1 MSSQLNRLLNSLD
14 GKGYGAY
21 KSIKGSYDLR
31 VGRLSIDRVQSDPYA
46 PPSLMQVAIPRAAA
60 GISDELISD
69 DAGRIA
75 VADFLMRRAADRAV
89 DSAVSVGRPI
99 QAVMERTNVVI
110 TKSELII
117 RCTVALPAAGRR
129 IKGRSA
135 ARLLCHTLPDV
146 IGYCLDFDTGELAAH
161 VALVR
166 DQEFIRAQLARRGL
180 VAFVGNGAIL
190 PRRSGDSDLPLSLD
204 AVPFVSPESL
214 AVSVTVP
221 SGATI
226 TGMGIPAGVTVIVGG
241 GYHGKSTLL
250 RSIEHGIYNHIR
262 GDGREWVISRADA
275 TAVRAEDGRAVT
287 GVDISPFIS
296 NVPSG
301 VDTRWF
307 STANASGSTSQAA
320 NVVEAVSAGATT
332 LLIDEDTSA
341 TNFMIR
347 DALMQELIPASDEP
361 ITPFVQRVRPLFTT
375 LGVSTIVVAGGS
387 GAFFEKADVVIAMN
401 SYVPRDV
408 TDQAHAIAGGL
419 VETQV
424 ASKSDFAALPRI
436 PARGGLQAADKRKPA
451 KALGRTEIRYGK
463 DTIDLSGLIQ
473 LIDASQTTG
482 IAHALEWV
490 AARTDGTLSVT
501 ALVDSLFDAIAA
513 DGLAVIAPH
522 NGHPGLFAK
531 PRRQDVIAAV
541 NRYRGLKLVR

>member
-14 GKGYGAY
+14 GKGYSAY

-46 PPSLMQVAIPRAAA
+46 PPSLMQVTISRAVT
-60 GISDELISD
+60 GISDDLISD

-75 VADFLMRRAADRAV
+75 VADFVMRRAAGRAV
-89 DSAVSVGRPI
+89 DSAVHVGHPI
-99 QAVMERTNVVI
+99 QVVMERTNVVI

-117 RCTVALPAAGRR
+117 RCAVALPAAGRR

-135 ARLLCHTLPDV
+135 ARLLCHTLPAIID
-146 IGYCLDFDTGELAAH
+146 YCLDFDTCELAAH

-166 DQEFIRAQLARRGL
+166 DQEFIRAQLARRNL
-180 VAFVGNGAIL
+180 VAFVGNGAVL
-190 PRRSGDSDLPLSLD
+190 PRRSGDSDLPLGSG

-214 AVSVTVP
+214 AVSVAVP
-221 SGATI
+221 SGKTV

-250 RSIEHGIYNHIR
+250 RAIERGVYNHIR

-296 NVPSG
+296 NLPSG

-307 STANASGSTSQAA
+307 STTNASGSTSQAA
-320 NVVEAVSAGATT
+320 NVMEAVAAGAST

-347 DALMQELIPASDEP
+347 DSLMQQLIPADDEP
-361 ITPFVQRVRPLFTT
+361 ITPFAQRVRPLCKQ

-387 GAFFEKADVVIAMN
+387 GAFFEKADLVIAMN
-401 SYVPRDV
+401 AYVPRDV
-408 TDQAHAIAGGL
+408 TDQAHAIAGGS
-419 VETQV
+419 VQIQE
-424 ASKSDFAALPRI
+424 ASISDFTARPRI
-436 PARGGLQAADKRKPA
+436 PARGGLQAPDKRKPA
-451 KALGRTEIRYGK
+451 KALRRSEIRYGK

-482 IAHALEWV
+482 IAHALDWL
-490 AARTDGTLSVT
+490 AARADGTLSVT

-522 NGHPGLFAK
+522 NGHPGLFAR

>member
-46 PPSLMQVAIPRAAA
+46 PPSLMQVTIPRAAA
-60 GISDELISD
+60 RISDELISD

-117 RCTVALPAAGRR
+117 RCAVVLPAAGRR

-146 IGYCLDFDTGELAAH
+146 IDYCLDFDTAELAAH

-190 PRRSGDSDLPLSLD
+190 PRRSGDSDLPLSID

-226 TGMGIPAGVTVIVGG
+226 TGMGIAAGVTVIVGG

-250 RSIEHGIYNHIR
+250 RAIEHGIYNHVR

-320 NVVEAVSAGATT
+320 NVVEAVAAGATT

-361 ITPFVQRVRPLFTT
+361 ITPFVQRVHPLFTT

-490 AARTDGTLSVT
+490 AAHTDGTLSVT
-501 ALVDSLFDAIAA
+501 ALVDSLFDAITA
-513 DGLAVIAPH
+513 DGLPVIAPYR
-522 NGHPGLFAK
+522 GHPGLFAK
-531 PRRQDVIAAV
+531 PRRQEVIAAI
-541 NRYRGLKLVR
+541 NRYRRLKLVR